1 MLIFIWFVCYFRYT
15 NTTTEGFYTT
25 TAEVTKEVRN
35 TKTVNTT
42 KVGNAPGLKW
52 MEKEVVTWT
61 KSTQVR
67 RRGGE
72 TPCVVLCGP
81 VWYCVVL
88 YDVILTLSPSLLL
101 PQVTKGFMGSLV
113 FGGWDGA
120 TPRSDLWL

>member
-67 RRGGE
+67 GEKKEGRRRGGGRR
-72 TPCVVLCGP
+72 PLWSCVVLCGT
-81 VWYCVVL
+81 V
-88 YDVILTLSPSLLL
+88 
-101 PQVTKGFMGSLV
+101 
-113 FGGWDGA
+113 
-120 TPRSDLWL
+120 